1 MKGGYGQDALVQGG
15 ADAQF
20 YALRRW
26 SCLDSF
32 VYFSHSLVTLPPP
45 GWTNAAHTHGV
56 RVLGTLITEWEAG
69 AAACARLFG
78 SAAAAVDT
86 AQRLATLA
94 AYFGFEGW
102 LVNIE
107 NGMQPAHIPHLLLF
121 LRELTARMREVAPGW
136 SQVIWYD
143 AVTTEGQLAWQD
155 GLTPLNRPFFD
166 ACDALWVNYTWKE
179 GTPARVAA
187 EAGTRAADMYM
198 GVDCFGRGTF
208 GGGGFGC
215 GSALRACL
223 EQGLSAALFAT
234 GWPFEGDCGANA
246 PACWRQRDALFWEG
260 IEAAWRAGR
269 CRGSNDGG
277 SGGSGNGRASGCSS
291 SRALPRPRLRRPLC
305 TDFSHGA
312 GPAFYQAGR
321 CLSPKPWYNMSL
333 QALQPLLHVRHFAS
347 NGSNGSGDGSDGGS
361 PAVQASVAD
370 ERAFSGGSSLRVS
383 GHLAAAQRVAVQL
396 FEPAA
401 CLPAGCV
408 WQRQQ

>member
-1 MKGGYGQDALVQGG
+1 MIPNG
-15 ADAQF
+15 A
-20 YALRRW
+20 
-26 SCLDSF
+26 
-32 VYFSHSLVTLPPP
+32 SL
-45 GWTNAAHTHGV
+45 
-56 RVLGTLITEWEAG
+56 
-69 AAACARLFG
+69 
-78 SAAAAVDT
+78 
-86 AQRLATLA
+86 
-94 AYFGFEGW
+94 
-102 LVNIE
+102 
-107 NGMQPAHIPHLLLF
+107 PA
-121 LRELTARMREVAPGW
+121 
-136 SQVIWYD
+136 
-143 AVTTEGQLAWQD
+143 
-155 GLTPLNRPFFD
+155 
-166 ACDALWVNYTWKE
+166 
-179 GTPARVAA
+179 
-187 EAGTRAADMYM
+187 
-198 GVDCFGRGTF
+198 
-208 GGGGFGC
+208 
-215 GSALRACL
+215 
-223 EQGLSAALFAT
+223 AALFAT

-408 WQRQQ
+408 WVRLTASVTGSVLIRLLLQLDGSSEAAAAPEGSSSEQAAAGATIELRPLLPSDAAAAEASAGAAVQPVSESAGASALVVTAEPCACTPCAAAADGGDAAAPAAWHTWQFCLQPDAMAEAGHAAVLAGVALLLLSSDSGTGSSGSSDCGSSAGAFEVHLGALGWQPGAELFWLPQRAEPMCLSTATVF